1 MNRAAFTSLQR
12 CVPWTIRMMIKLTI
26 RATSVSID
34 DMLSAP
40 SCIVPVPA
48 VDGWALIVLALSL
61 LTLQKIRGA
70 NHAETARR

>member
-1 MNRAAFTSLQR
+1 MDDSDDDQVDDT
-12 CVPWTIRMMIKLTI
+12 CDVCP
-26 RATSVSID
+26 SID